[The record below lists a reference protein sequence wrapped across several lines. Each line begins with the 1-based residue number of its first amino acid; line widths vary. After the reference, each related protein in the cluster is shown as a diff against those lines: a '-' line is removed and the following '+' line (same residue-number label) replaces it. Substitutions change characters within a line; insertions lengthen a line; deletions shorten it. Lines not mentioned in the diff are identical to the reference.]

1 MVSRRTAKESKESIL
16 EAAIRVFSE
25 KGYSQTTIREIAKK
39 AGISV
44 GGVYIYFTNKEEIY
58 FTLLKYLL
66 DEFRDRSGESIED
79 IEDTAEAVKKYIAIN
94 LNYAKKF
101 KGLILIEGREHG
113 FTSCIDIKKKFFR
126 GQRRLIEEII
136 KKGIRSGR
144 FERCNVEGTARVIIG
159 TLRGFILSLVMD
171 SDALYSQEECCNL
184 ILGGLLK
191 RGVK

>member
-1 MVSRRTAKESKESIL
+1 MISKRTAKESKESIL
-16 EAAIRVFSE
+16 EAAIKVFSE
-25 KGYSQTTIREIAKK
+25 KGYSQTTIREVAKR

-44 GGVYIYFTNKEEIY
+44 GGVYIYFKNKEEIY

-66 DEFRDRSGESIED
+66 DEFRDKTRDSIKD
-79 IEDTAEAVKKYIAIN
+79 IEDPVEAVRDYIALN

-126 GQRRLIEEII
+126 GQRKLIEDII
-136 KKGIRSGR
+136 RRGVSSGK
-144 FERCNVEGTARVIIG
+144 FERCSVSGTARVIIG

-171 SDALYSQEECCNL
+171 SDSLFSSEECSAL
-184 ILGGLLK
+184 ILNGILK
-191 RGVK
+191 RGEK

>member
-1 MVSRRTAKESKESIL
+1 MISRRTAKESKESIL
-16 EAAIRVFSE
+16 KAAIKVFSE

-44 GGVYIYFTNKEEIY
+44 GGVYIYFKNKEEIY

-66 DEFRDRSGESIED
+66 DEFGDRAGESLKYVED
-79 IEDTAEAVKKYIAIN
+79 PAEAVKNYIGIN

-126 GQRRLIEEII
+126 GQRKLIEEII
-136 KKGIRSGR
+136 RKGIGSGR
-144 FERCNVEGTARVIIG
+144 FERCNVEGTAKVIMGII
-159 TLRGFILSLVMD
+159 RGFILSLVMD
-171 SDALYSQEECCNL
+171 SDALYSQEECSNL

-191 RGVK
+191 RGAR